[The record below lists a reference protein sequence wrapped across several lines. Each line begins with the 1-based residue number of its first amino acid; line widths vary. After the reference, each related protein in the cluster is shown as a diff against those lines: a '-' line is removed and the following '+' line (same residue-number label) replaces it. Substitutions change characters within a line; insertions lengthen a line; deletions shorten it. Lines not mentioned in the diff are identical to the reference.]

1 MASPFKGSDH
11 IQPLDREGPS
21 DGDCLESGRGHVA
34 LIGKEL
40 ATDAVLDKVLCVC
53 LGCRPI
59 KACAEGLPDKCP
71 SRSMV
76 SAEFG
81 MDFSQELPPFL
92 FGDAS
97 LEHSSRA
104 FLIEFT
110 LMDLVGFGTPHD
122 ATCFILV
129 LGELL
134 PI

>member
-1 MASPFKGSDH
+1 MASPFKRSDH
-11 IQPLDREGPS
+11 IQPLDHEGPS
-21 DGDCLESGRGHVA
+21 NGDCLESGRGHMA

-40 ATDAVLDKVLCVC
+40 ATDTVSDKVLCIRS
-53 LGCRPI
+53 GCRPVE
-59 KACAEGLPDKCP
+59 ACTEGLADKCP
-71 SRSMV
+71 SRSV
-76 SAEFG
+76 VPAESG

-97 LEHSSRA
+97 LEHFGRT
-104 FLIEFT
+104 FLIEFPF
-110 LMDLVGFGTPHD
+110 MDFVGFGLPHD